1 MTASDIDRARQQSIG
16 DLLRRT
22 ALRYPDKTAVV
33 YGDLCQTYVDLD
45 DTVNRC
51 ANALAARG
59 VAGGDRIALFSHN
72 NHAFV
77 VLYFALARLGAVS
90 VPVNFMLSAD
100 EVRYVLDYS
109 GATGLVT
116 EDALL
121 PVATRAAGDA
131 VRVRAVIPG
140 GDADV
145 PDGWESVVDWL
156 AFPDAT
162 PVSAP
167 LAEDDLAQLIYNSGT
182 ESRPK
187 GAMLSHR
194 SLISQYVPCVWWT
207 ARWPPTTSRCTRCRC
222 TTGATALLPHTR
234 HLPRC
239 HQRRPPRRRPGPDA
253 GDDRGGTCDKAVL
266 PADGV
271 DLPAAPP
278 RLRPP

>member
-131 VRVRAVIPG
+131 VRVRAVIPAATRTSRTAG
-140 GDADV
+140 S
-145 PDGWESVVDWL
+145 PLWTGWRSPTPHR
-156 AFPDAT
+156 FP
-162 PVSAP
+162 
-167 LAEDDLAQLIYNSGT
+167 
-182 ESRPK
+182 R
-187 GAMLSHR
+187 
-194 SLISQYVPCVWWT
+194 
-207 ARWPPTTSRCTRCRC
+207 RWPRTTSRS
-222 TTGATALLPHTR
+222 
-234 HLPRC
+234 
-239 HQRRPPRRRPGPDA
+239 
-253 GDDRGGTCDKAVL
+253 
-266 PADGV
+266 
-271 DLPAAPP
+271 
-278 RLRPP
+278 